1 MTFSQFLNNLYQIIL
16 NIIGWLGTTFNV
28 LYQQYTF
35 KILFFL
41 AIFFVLIKL
50 FIKIYNSI
58 FTNKKLIYNEDFYD
72 DNDDFYESD
81 MLENDEDEEE
91 TRWV

>member
-1 MTFSQFLNNLYQIIL
+1 MTFSQFLNNIYQIIL
-16 NIIGWLGTTFNV
+16 NCINWLGTTFNI

-41 AIFFVLIKL
+41 TLFTVLISL
-50 FIKIYNSI
+50 FIRLYNSI
-58 FTNKKLIYNEDFYD
+58 FTNKKLEYNDDFYD

-81 MLENDEDEEE
+81 MLNDDEDEEE

>member
-16 NIIGWLGTTFNV
+16 NIISWLGTTFNV

-41 AIFFVLIKL
+41 TIFLVLISL

-72 DNDDFYESD
+72 DNEDFYESD
-81 MLENDEDEEE
+81 MLENDEEEEE